1 MTMKQEQAVADR
13 DTRVAKARKDTKYA
27 IKTYEQLRAKCK
39 EERKSYLDRISHS
52 SDSKTIKYLMQK
64 IEHVDN
70 NIRICEKQIK
80 ILELQKEI
88 EEHRNDN
95 FNMKIG
101 LITV

>member
-13 DTRVAKARKDTKYA
+13 DKRVAEARKDTKYA

-52 SDSKTIKYLMQK
+52 GDSKTIKYLMQK